1 MFPSFFL
8 PKTLRSPRSDPI
20 VHAGDLPPQAC
31 VGEDTINSTGLS
43 GEGGEGHVTSIQ
55 TELESIE
62 QRFTEQL
69 SGIASSEELQQVKVV
84 FLGKK
89 GAVTSFLKTL
99 GSLSPE
105 ERPVVGQA
113 VNSLR
118 DRMEAILDGKKIEL
132 EEMESDAAERA
143 FRIDVTLPPRGR
155 SMGGIHPVAQLTQD
169 VVEIHAGLGFSVALG
184 PEIEDDFHNFEALN
198 FPASHP
204 ARDMVDTFYFPD
216 GKLLRTHTSPVQ
228 VRSMLRYGA
237 PIRIVCPGK
246 VYRRDS
252 DPTHS
257 PMFHQLEGL
266 LVEKNISVADMKGCL
281 ETLMAAIF
289 SRPLK
294 ARYRASYFPFTEP
307 SLELDIECVE
317 CSGKNPSCR
326 ICKGTGW
333 LEVAGLGMVHPNV
346 IRSGGIDPDVYNGFA
361 WGIGLDRIAMLKYRL
376 TDLRVLFEG
385 NVPYLLSGRRF
396 SC

>member
-1 MFPSFFL
+1 
-8 PKTLRSPRSDPI
+8 
-20 VHAGDLPPQAC
+20 
-31 VGEDTINSTGLS
+31 
-43 GEGGEGHVTSIQ
+43 VTSIPS
-55 TELESIE
+55 ELHTIE
-62 QRFTEQL
+62 QDFAGQL
-69 SGIASSEELQQVKVV
+69 SRAATSEELQQVKVA

-89 GAVTSFLKTL
+89 GILTSFLKKL
-99 GSLSPE
+99 GSLPPE
-105 ERPVVGQA
+105 ERLAAGEA

-118 DRMEAILDGKKIEL
+118 DLTEARLAEGKKAIEEAESA
-132 EEMESDAAERA
+132 EEERRN
-143 FRIDVTLPPRGR
+143 RIDVTLPARGR
-155 SMGGIHPVAQLTQD
+155 EWGGIHPVAQLTQD
-169 VVEIHAGLGFSVALG
+169 VVEILAGLGFSVALG

-198 FPASHP
+198 IPASHP
-204 ARDMVDTFYFPD
+204 ARDMQDTFYFPD

-228 VRSMLRYGA
+228 VRSMLKYGA

-257 PMFHQLEGL
+257 PMFNQLEGL
-266 LVEKNISVADMKGCL
+266 LVEKDISVADMKGCL
-281 ETLMAAIF
+281 EALMAAIF
-289 SRPLK
+289 ARPLK

-346 IRSGGIDPDVYNGFA
+346 LRYGGIDPDVYNGFA

-385 NVPYLLSGRRF
+385 NVPYLLSGRTL

>member
-1 MFPSFFL
+1 MTSILGELEIIEKDF
-8 PKTLRSPRSDPI
+8 
-20 VHAGDLPPQAC
+20 AGR
-31 VGEDTINSTGLS
+31 LS
-43 GEGGEGHVTSIQ
+43 GA
-55 TELESIE
+55 
-62 QRFTEQL
+62 
-69 SGIASSEELQQVKVV
+69 ASSDQLQQVKVA

-89 GAVTSFLKTL
+89 GSLTSFLKKL
-99 GSLSPE
+99 GSLPAE
-105 ERPVVGQA
+105 ERPAAGEA
-113 VNSLR
+113 INSLR
-118 DRMEAILDGKKIEL
+118 DSMEQRLASRKAQM
-132 EEMESDAAERA
+132 EEAESAEEERNN
-143 FRIDVTLPPRGR
+143 RLDVTLPPRGR
-155 SMGGIHPVAQLTQD
+155 TWGGIHPVAQLTQD
-169 VVEIHAGLGFSVALG
+169 VVEILAGLGFSVALG

-198 FPASHP
+198 MPASHP
-204 ARDMVDTFYFPD
+204 ARDMQDTFYFPD

-228 VRSMLRYGA
+228 VRSMLRFGA

-266 LVEKNISVADMKGCL
+266 LVEKDISVADMKGCL
-281 ETLMAAIF
+281 EALMQSLF
-289 SRPLK
+289 GRSLK

-317 CSGKNPSCR
+317 CSGKNPACR

-333 LEVAGLGMVHPNV
+333 LEVAGLGMVHPTV
-346 IRSGGIDPDVYNGFA
+346 LRYGGIDPDVYNGFA

-385 NVPYLLSGRRF
+385 NVPYLLSGRTL

>member
-1 MFPSFFL
+1 MTS
-8 PKTLRSPRSDPI
+8 I
-20 VHAGDLPPQAC
+20 AGDLH
-31 VGEDTINSTGLS
+31 TIEKDFS
-43 GEGGEGHVTSIQ
+43 
-55 TELESIE
+55 
-62 QRFTEQL
+62 EQL
-69 SGIASSEELQQVKVV
+69 SRTSSSEELQQLKVA

-89 GAVTSFLKTL
+89 STLTSLLKKL
-99 GSLSPE
+99 GSLPPE
-105 ERPVVGQA
+105 ERPAAGEA

-118 DRMEAILDGKKIEL
+118 DLIESGLQEKKLVME
-132 EEMESDAAERA
+132 EEESAAEELRNLV
-143 FRIDVTLPPRGR
+143 DVTLPARGR
-155 SMGGIHPVAQLTQD
+155 EWGGIHPVAQLTQD
-169 VVEIHAGLGFSVALG
+169 VVEILAGIGFSVALG

-198 FPASHP
+198 IPASHP
-204 ARDMVDTFYFPD
+204 ARDMQDTFYFPD
-216 GKLLRTHTSPVQ
+216 GHLLRTHTSPVQ
-228 VRSMLRYGA
+228 VRAMLRHGA

-266 LVEKNISVADMKGCL
+266 LVEKDISVADMKGCL
-281 ETLMAAIF
+281 QVMMEGIF

-294 ARYRASYFPFTEP
+294 SRYRASYFPFTEP

-317 CSGKNPSCR
+317 CSGRNPACR

-333 LEVAGLGMVHPNV
+333 LEVAGMGMVHPAV
-346 IRSGGIDPDVYNGFA
+346 LRYGGIDPEIYNGFA

-385 NVPYLLSGRRF
+385 NVPYLLSGRV
-396 SC
+396 